1 MADLAAEQHRV
12 VEAKQLH
19 RLGLTRGA
27 IERRVARGRLHVIH
41 RGVYA
46 VGSRN
51 IGRDGFLIA
60 AVFACGEGALLS
72 HETAADHRSLTRSS
86 SRAIHV
92 TVPGRNKPNVR
103 GVTVHLTRRLTDADR
118 AVHRGVP
125 VTSVPRTLIDL
136 AAVVRRAELIRA
148 LEQAQRL
155 RLFDMRAIEELL
167 RRSNGRRGARALRAA
182 LKELFEEP
190 PDTRSPLEERFRA
203 FCQNRGISLPAFN
216 VTIAGYCVDAAW
228 LRHKVVV
235 ELDSKRHHLGIDAFE
250 GDRKR
255 DTKLQIAGFRIARVT
270 ERRLT
275 GEPAE
280 LEADIRS
287 LLQ

>member
-1 MADLAAEQHRV
+1 
-12 VEAKQLH
+12 
-19 RLGLTRGA
+19 
-27 IERRVARGRLHVIH
+27 
-41 RGVYA
+41 
-46 VGSRN
+46 
-51 IGRDGFLIA
+51 
-60 AVFACGEGALLS
+60 
-72 HETAADHRSLTRSS
+72 
-86 SRAIHV
+86 
-92 TVPGRNKPNVR
+92 
-103 GVTVHLTRRLTDADR
+103 VTVHLTRRLTDADR